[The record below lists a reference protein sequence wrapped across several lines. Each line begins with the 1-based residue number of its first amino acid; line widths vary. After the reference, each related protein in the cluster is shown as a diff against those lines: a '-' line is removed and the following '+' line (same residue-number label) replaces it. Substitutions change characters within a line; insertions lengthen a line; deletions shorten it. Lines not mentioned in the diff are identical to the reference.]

1 MSAISFDPDSS
12 WQSSFSFEHVK
23 CLIVCRG
30 PVRLETM
37 TVFEE
42 LGASF
47 GMLLSEKDSIVYPQT
62 LAPELR
68 ALSNRTEQVHHV
80 QDYIG
85 VSKEERVQRIE
96 QIIKI
101 CHEHAY
107 THLFAGYGFMAEDTE
122 FASRIENADISFVGP
137 NSKVLQQ
144 AGSKDEAKELAR
156 TLKIS
161 VAPGEDRIAAITLLT
176 KAGDSP
182 AEYFHKIINKH
193 KLNLPQ
199 NWQTGKPIDQA
210 IALLHA
216 SYEKH
221 VDLFTISELQ
231 QETVL
236 QVETL
241 WQENPGK
248 RIRLK
253 HVGGGGGKGQRV
265 ITSVDE
271 VQEAVMSVLIESK
284 ATGVGDNKNF
294 LIELNIENTRHN
306 EIQLLGNGE
315 WCIELG
321 GRDCSLQMHEQK
333 LLEVSL
339 TEEMLAA
346 AALEYEAAGKKVQAE
361 VLRTDAKILRS
372 MCKQAEEFG
381 KAMRLDSVSTFECIV
396 EQDVHYFMEVNT
408 RIQVEHRV
416 TEMVYRLR
424 FTNPDDPED
433 TFTVDSLVAA
443 MLLINCYGKMLI
455 CPERLPRYVSGIEA
469 RLNSTNPALKPH
481 AGGIV
486 RAWSAPG
493 EHEIRD
499 DQGIGISNP
508 DTGLLQFYNLAGA
521 YDSNVA
527 LSITHGVSR
536 RESFEKLAE
545 ILRCMEVRGHD
556 LHLNVDFHYGLL
568 HWLLGNDPML
578 KPNTRFVS
586 AYLALAGKIKR
597 ICDQVNLEVAWK
609 IQLENVQKKYGREGL
624 IICEQKLTLLLRP
637 LKKLLSRTHLLMGWL
652 AFQKSKNNN
661 HSAKQNPVLIL
672 KDLYHFLR
680 LDQHPGIPPS
690 EQIWVNDQKLL
701 ESAAAFYSDLTH
713 KFGQSDMSWPEL
725 TALLNNKKPPAPFL
739 MDENPKFWERIVAA
753 HKGHQVSLELLRL
766 PEIIVEKAGFFE
778 FCGNDKLEVEIPQE
792 FGDPELAEKLIAELA
807 PQLPASGNE
816 ILAWTGGTFYSRPTP
831 DAEEYVRE
839 GQHLEEGD
847 VLGLLEV
854 MKMFN
859 QIRAEFPG
867 TIRKIC
873 VEASSGII
881 VSRGQSLFLID
892 PDVPPVTES
901 EEEIFKKQQEQTTSI
916 MQNIYPA
923 I

>member
-1 MSAISFDPDSS
+1 
-12 WQSSFSFEHVK
+12 
-23 CLIVCRG
+23 
-30 PVRLETM
+30 
-37 TVFEE
+37 
-42 LGASF
+42 
-47 GMLLSEKDSIVYPQT
+47 
-62 LAPELR
+62 
-68 ALSNRTEQVHHV
+68 
-80 QDYIG
+80 
-85 VSKEERVQRIE
+85 
-96 QIIKI
+96 
-101 CHEHAY
+101 
-107 THLFAGYGFMAEDTE
+107 
-122 FASRIENADISFVGP
+122 
-137 NSKVLQQ
+137 
-144 AGSKDEAKELAR
+144 
-156 TLKIS
+156 
-161 VAPGEDRIAAITLLT
+161 
-176 KAGDSP
+176 
-182 AEYFHKIINKH
+182 
-193 KLNLPQ
+193 
-199 NWQTGKPIDQA
+199 
-210 IALLHA
+210 
-216 SYEKH
+216 
-221 VDLFTISELQ
+221 
-231 QETVL
+231 
-236 QVETL
+236 
-241 WQENPGK
+241 
-248 RIRLK
+248 
-253 HVGGGGGKGQRV
+253 
-265 ITSVDE
+265 
-271 VQEAVMSVLIESK
+271 
-284 ATGVGDNKNF
+284 
-294 LIELNIENTRHN
+294 
-306 EIQLLGNGE
+306 
-315 WCIELG
+315 
-321 GRDCSLQMHEQK
+321 
-333 LLEVSL
+333 
-339 TEEMLAA
+339 
-346 AALEYEAAGKKVQAE
+346 VQAE

-652 AFQKSKNNN
+652 AFQKSKKNN

-713 KFGQSDMSWPEL
+713 KFGQSVMSWPEL
-725 TALLNNKKPPAPFL
+725 AALLNNKKPPAPFL

-792 FGDPELAEKLIAELA
+792 FGDPELAEKLLAELA